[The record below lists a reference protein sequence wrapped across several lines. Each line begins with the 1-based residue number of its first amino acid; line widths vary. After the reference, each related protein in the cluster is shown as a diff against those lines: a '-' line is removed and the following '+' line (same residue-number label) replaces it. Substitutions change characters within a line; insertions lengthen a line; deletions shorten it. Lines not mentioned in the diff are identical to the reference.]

1 MNIQCYYQDGN
12 KAKETGI
19 SRIKSIISSCL
30 HQVTTKMYSCGLIS
44 KSVRDSQSCRNIVD
58 SSYNVSPLKVVQ

>member
-19 SRIKSIISSCL
+19 SRIKSIISSFTPT
-30 HQVTTKMYSCGLIS
+30 HTFADI
-44 KSVRDSQSCRNIVD
+44 
-58 SSYNVSPLKVVQ
+58 NVKQDKKEVKELNTINF